1 MFSGGF
7 FIPKNVVAQEPFQAG
22 EAITYNIA
30 YHWGFIWVNAGE
42 VTFSVDTLTY
52 LNKPAFKFTGVG
64 HTYEKYD
71 WFYKVRDKYESIS
84 AKNGL
89 YPYVFTRDV
98 NEGSNHFSYH
108 YTFNHSEKTAKSTLR
123 KPNEEPIIK
132 YQNLNRNVHDV
143 LSLVYVMRFF
153 DFDSLQ
159 KNDTIGV
166 DLILDN
172 KVHHSTVLYLGK
184 EMVIDEFAGAK
195 LCYVLKPSLVEGTI
209 FAKGDEMM
217 VYVTADENKIP
228 IQVNSPILV
237 GNIQARIKKVK
248 GLKKPL

>member
-1 MFSGGF
+1 M
-7 FIPKNVVAQEPFQAG
+7 PKKSVAQEPFQAG

-52 LNKPAFKFTGVG
+52 QGEPAFKFTGIG

-84 AKNGL
+84 TKNGL
-89 YPYVFTRDV
+89 YPHVFTRDV

-108 YTFNHSEKTAKSTLR
+108 YSFNHSNKSVKSTLR
-123 KPNEEPIIK
+123 KPNEEPFTK
-132 YQNLNRNVHDV
+132 QLSLNQNVHDV
-143 LSLVYVMRFF
+143 LSLVYVMRYFN
-153 DFDSLQ
+153 FDSLNT
-159 KNDTIGV
+159 NDTIGV
-166 DLILDN
+166 NLILDN
-172 KVHHSTVLYLGK
+172 KVHHSTVKYLGK
-184 EMVIDEFAGAK
+184 ELIVDDFAGPK

-237 GNIQARIKKVK
+237 GNIQARIKKIK